1 MAHPLLLSFV
11 NQSNVRDDKRLVRHV
26 ARETL
31 VRSFAVGKKVLLVV
45 DDSIDLEEPVKYRM

>member
-1 MAHPLLLSFV
+1 MAHPLLLSIV
-11 NQSNVRDDKRLVRHV
+11 NQSNVRGDKRLVRHV
-26 ARETL
+26 ARESL